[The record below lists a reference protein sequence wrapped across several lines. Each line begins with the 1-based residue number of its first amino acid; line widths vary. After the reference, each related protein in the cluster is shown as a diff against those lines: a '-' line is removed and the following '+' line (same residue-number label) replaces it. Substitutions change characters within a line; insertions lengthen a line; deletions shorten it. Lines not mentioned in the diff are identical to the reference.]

1 MGVVEKG
8 NKIFVPADKLT
19 ATEVT
24 VQWQQN
30 FSQRQQQYY
39 SVPFYNKDL
48 GDEQSVLFIQK
59 DYLDSFKNKK
69 TSGDDFTLIVDDSF
83 QYGQNKEKTERWL
96 AYHDKSM
103 NAFQWRFIAS
113 MQSKLGGGLADF
125 AGGILKQYIG
135 IDLSILKGLIGD
147 PLRNF

>member
-48 GDEQSVLFIQK
+48 GTHAAQQSTYCLVL
-59 DYLDSFKNKK
+59 S
-69 TSGDDFTLIVDDSF
+69 
-83 QYGQNKEKTERWL
+83 
-96 AYHDKSM
+96 
-103 NAFQWRFIAS
+103 
-113 MQSKLGGGLADF
+113 
-125 AGGILKQYIG
+125 
-135 IDLSILKGLIGD
+135 
-147 PLRNF
+147 